1 MPDASL
7 DRRTAKITRSL
18 QGGDMANEPVWARR
32 TPPKAQTRAAG
43 SISCMVFLAAMAAA
57 FWCGAVWASQAWFV
71 LPGN

>member
-1 MPDASL
+1 
-7 DRRTAKITRSL
+7 
-18 QGGDMANEPVWARR
+18 MAHEPVWARR
-32 TPPKAQTRAAG
+32 NPPKAQSRAAG